1 MSWPARRAVLWM
13 FEHPHLDEAP
23 QSSDDMAGFAKAV
36 VKNPAFHCGKSKKTL
51 DFPTAGR
58 TLASGAAI
66 GKLCGAAPRGAK
78 VEFENVG
85 DQGYTLSI
93 IFRYIA
99 IIYIYIYNL

>member
-1 MSWPARRAVLWM
+1 MTFYILSIYFRSSSYKDKMWKMSWPARRAVLWM

-58 TLASGAAI
+58 TLACVELHHVERRWSSKMLGI
-66 GKLCGAAPRGAK
+66 K
-78 VEFENVG
+78 V
-85 DQGYTLSI
+85 TH
-93 IFRYIA
+93 
-99 IIYIYIYNL
+99 